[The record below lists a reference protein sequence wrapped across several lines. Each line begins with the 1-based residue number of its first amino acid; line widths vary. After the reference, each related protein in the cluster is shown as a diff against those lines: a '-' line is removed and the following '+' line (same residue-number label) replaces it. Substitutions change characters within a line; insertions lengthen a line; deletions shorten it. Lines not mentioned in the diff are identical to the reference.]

1 MKKILIFV
9 MLGLLFFGCQPKQE
23 NINEDIIEEVKP
35 ISVFAQTMIKR
46 DLPEFIKISGTLEG
60 KTDVVMISE
69 VNGKLLKLNKSLGDW
84 INKDEAIGEIDSEVI
99 QIQLAQTEAAVLS
112 AEASYLTVQSNVTA
126 SENLYEH
133 KTISKAEYENAISA
147 EKGAK
152 AQLDGALAQKRQ
164 VEKKLNNALI
174 TAPVSGYISELP
186 ITLGNFI
193 SQGLILCRIVNSKT
207 LIIKTGVGKS
217 VVKQLKN
224 NQKVLLTSKTDNMKF
239 EGKIIGFGVAP
250 MLGSMNYPVEI
261 EVKNNDNLLAGE
273 IVEANILLNLHKN
286 VFVIKQDAL
295 VTEFDHSYL
304 YCINS
309 DNIVERKE
317 ISIVKIIGDQL
328 IIKGLT
334 ESEKI
339 VATGTENVEE
349 GSLVDIRK
357 EIEE

>member
-9 MLGLLFFGCQPKQE
+9 MLGLLLFGCQPKQE
-23 NINEDIIEEVKP
+23 IEEVEEVIKP

-69 VNGKLLKLNKSLGDW
+69 VNGKLMSLNKKLGDW
-84 INKDEAIGEIDSEVI
+84 INKDDAIGEVDNEII
-99 QIQLAQTEAAVLS
+99 QIQLEQTEAAVLS
-112 AEASYLTVQSNVTA
+112 AEASYLTAQSNLTA

-133 KTISKAEYENAISA
+133 KTISKAEYENAITA

-152 AQLDGALAQKRQ
+152 AQLGGALAQKRQ
-164 VEKKLNNALI
+164 VEKMLENALI
-174 TAPVSGYISELP
+174 TAPVSGYISEFP
-186 ITLGNFI
+186 ITLGNYV
-193 SQGLILCRIVNSKT
+193 SQGSVLCRIVNSKT
-207 LIIKTGVGKS
+207 LTIKTGVGES
-217 VVKQLKN
+217 VIKQLKK
-224 NQKVLLTSKTDNMKF
+224 NQKVLLTSKINNLKF
-239 EGKIIGFGVAP
+239 EGKIVGFGVAP
-250 MLGSMNYPVEI
+250 MLGSMNYPIEI
-261 EVKNNDNLLAGE
+261 EVKNNGNLLAGE

-286 VFVIKQDAL
+286 VFVIRQEAL
-295 VTEFDHSYL
+295 VKEFDRSYL
-304 YCINS
+304 YFINS
-309 DNIVERKE
+309 DNKVERKE

-328 IIKGLT
+328 IIDGIT
-334 ESEKI
+334 ENEKI

>member
-23 NINEDIIEEVKP
+23 VVEETLEEVKS

-46 DLPEFIKISGTLEG
+46 DLPEFIKISGSLEG

-69 VNGKLLKLNKSLGDW
+69 VNGKLLKLNKNLGDW
-84 INKDEAIGEIDSEVI
+84 INKDEAIGEVDSEII
-99 QIQLAQTEAAVLS
+99 QIQLEQTDAAVLS
-112 AEASYLTVQSNVTA
+112 AEASYLTAQSNLTA

-133 KTISKAEYENAISA
+133 NTISKAEYENAISA

-164 VEKKLNNALI
+164 VEKMLKNALI

-193 SQGLILCRIVNSKT
+193 SQGSILCRIVNSKT

-224 NQKVLLTSKTDNMKF
+224 NQKVLLTSKSNNLEF

-261 EVKNNDNLLAGE
+261 EVKNNHNLLAGE

-286 VFVIKQDAL
+286 VFVVKQDAL
-295 VTEFDHSYL
+295 VKEFDHTYL
-304 YCINS
+304 YFINS
-309 DNIVERKE
+309 EKIVERKE
-317 ISIVKIIGDQL
+317 ISILKTIGDQL
-328 IIKGLT
+328 IIDGLI
-334 ESEKI
+334 EGEKI
-339 VATGTENVEE
+339 VATGTENVED
-349 GSLVDIRK
+349 GSLVNIRK